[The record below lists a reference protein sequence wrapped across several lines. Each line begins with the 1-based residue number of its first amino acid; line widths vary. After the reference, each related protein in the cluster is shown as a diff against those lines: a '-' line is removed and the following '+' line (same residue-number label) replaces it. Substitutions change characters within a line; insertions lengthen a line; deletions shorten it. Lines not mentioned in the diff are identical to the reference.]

1 MKEAINMA
9 ERTYLCIDLKSFYAS
24 VECVDR
30 DLDPMTTNLI
40 VADPERSEG
49 TICLAVS
56 PAMKALG
63 VSNRCRVF
71 EIPKNISYI
80 PAPPRMQ
87 HYINCAADIYGIYLN
102 YIAAEDI
109 HVYSID
115 EVFLDVTH
123 YLNLYKKT
131 AKEMALLLMGEIEE
145 KIGIRATCGIGPNL
159 YLAKIALDII
169 AKKAPVIH
177 DLGETDFGTFELVG
191 KRCYVTV
198 AELSPKPFPETKLEG
213 HKKYLDIQLTEGPVR
228 WGVCS
233 SKSEKIR
240 VLEEYDPGRD
250 IWFCLSDD
258 TVYYDQA
265 ADSPSIF
272 VFFPKNLHNP
282 SFAAEGVS
290 YETPLKKIVVKVE
303 YAE

>member
-1 MKEAINMA
+1 MIIMRFKTIISSVFVIAALISCSNKKATPVKEAG
-9 ERTYLCIDLKSFYAS
+9 K
-24 VECVDR
+24 
-30 DLDPMTTNLI
+30 
-40 VADPERSEG
+40 
-49 TICLAVS
+49 
-56 PAMKALG
+56 
-63 VSNRCRVF
+63 
-71 EIPKNISYI
+71 
-80 PAPPRMQ
+80 
-87 HYINCAADIYGIYLN
+87 
-102 YIAAEDI
+102 
-109 HVYSID
+109 
-115 EVFLDVTH
+115 
-123 YLNLYKKT
+123 
-131 AKEMALLLMGEIEE
+131 LLLDKGIEVPFHPSVDCAE
-145 KIGIRATCGIGPNL
+145 LLRQYKANPDL
-159 YLAKIALDII
+159 WDAAFEFI